1 MHEETK
7 LVKNVRLPRAKWHK
21 LCYSE
26 ILDLEEVNKNETRI
40 GDYQFIYGSTVAFSF
55 FISLIFSITVMLYR
69 SNCYFEDIVD
79 SL

>member
-26 ILDLEEVNKNETRI
+26 ILDLEEINKNKKNGRLLV
-40 GDYQFIYGSTVAFSF
+40 YLWFNCRVF
-55 FISLIFSITVMLYR
+55 FLHQ
-69 SNCYFEDIVD
+69 SNFQYYSYVIWEQLLFRRHC
-79 SL
+79 

>member
-40 GDYQFIYGSTVAFSF
+40 GDY
-55 FISLIFSITVMLYR
+55 
-69 SNCYFEDIVD
+69 
-79 SL
+79 

>member
-26 ILDLEEVNKNETRI
+26 ILDLEEINKNGKEEEI
-40 GDYQFIYGSTVAFSF
+40 
-55 FISLIFSITVMLYR
+55 ISLFMVQLLRFSSSSV
-69 SNCYFEDIVD
+69 
-79 SL
+79 